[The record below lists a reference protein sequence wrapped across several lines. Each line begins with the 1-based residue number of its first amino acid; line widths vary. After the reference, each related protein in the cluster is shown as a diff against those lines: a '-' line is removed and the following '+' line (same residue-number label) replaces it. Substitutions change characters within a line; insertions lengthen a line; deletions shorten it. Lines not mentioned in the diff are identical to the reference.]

1 MTFLKNV
8 TEMCKAE
15 KDVIYTKSFCLQNGA
30 KRHFAKLSRS
40 AFVEIK
46 EMSVHPQPLNKWK
59 CGDLDVEKFYDSE

>member
-46 EMSVHPQPLNKWK
+46 EMSVHPQPLNK
-59 CGDLDVEKFYDSE
+59 